1 MRFFIF
7 LSFVIFLMVFGGCSS
22 AEKQKIDRVDSLYSV
37 IEAVEDSMEIVS
49 IAKVNRLIDENQNL
63 LIKVQNQTKDTL
75 TKEQMFFCSDF
86 KRYRKTLTQLVQN
99 IEFQVGQIGYSK
111 TQLENLKEDVKNGL
125 IIDEHF
131 NNYFS
136 SEKESIARLKESSDN
151 ITAWYK
157 GTFKRYDELKK
168 GVEQILENK

>member
-1 MRFFIF
+1 
-7 LSFVIFLMVFGGCSS
+7 MVFGGCSS

-37 IEAVEDSMEIVS
+37 IEAVEDSMEMVS

-125 IIDEHF
+125 KLMSISTIISHQKKNQLQD
-131 NNYFS
+131 
-136 SEKESIARLKESSDN
+136 LKN
-151 ITAWYK
+151 LQIILLLGIKVLLK
-157 GTFKRYDELKK
+157 GTM
-168 GVEQILENK
+168 N